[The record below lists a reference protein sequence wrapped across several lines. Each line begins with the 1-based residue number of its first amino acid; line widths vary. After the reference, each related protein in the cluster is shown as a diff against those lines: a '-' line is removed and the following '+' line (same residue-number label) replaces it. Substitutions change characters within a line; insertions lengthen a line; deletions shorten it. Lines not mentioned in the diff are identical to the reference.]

1 MGRIPVV
8 LVAALCAMV
17 CVGAAAK
24 WVHRA
29 RRSSA
34 AALPVLTVEPSPEV
48 LRQAGVPVLVGLGS
62 GPPPPGV
69 PADRGVRMLHGNP
82 RHVARA
88 AGVAP
93 RTTPRVVWFRD
104 VGGPIEAQVSTSA
117 DEATL
122 YVASLGGALT
132 ALAASDGTVRWTLG
146 LGDRAYGTPCVSD
159 DGTLFV
165 GSDAKRFVAVSPGG
179 TVKWSLDT
187 EGEADTAAA
196 IAPDGSVVFA
206 AGSRVYAVTQDG
218 RVKWRFAARRKVFT
232 APAIDPTGRVFFGS
246 QDHRAYALS
255 VDGAVVWTADLEAD
269 VDGAPAIA
277 DDGSVFV
284 GTDGGEV
291 VRLDAGDGHVAWR
304 AAVGGYVRGTLS
316 IARNGDV
323 LAGVYRPTPRAVRLR
338 SRDGTLAGA
347 FSIQGTGARDF
358 GVHGAPLE
366 DDRATLLLGTQDD
379 DVYAIGPSGSV
390 LWRYTTGGDVD
401 APVTLLTDGTVIVA
415 SDDGVVRALR
425 APP

>member
-1 MGRIPVV
+1 VDRIPVV
-8 LVAALCAMV
+8 FVAALSAMI
-17 CVGAAAK
+17 CVGAAGK
-24 WVHRA
+24 WAGRTRRA
-29 RRSSA
+29 SVA
-34 AALPVLTVEPSPEV
+34 AAETAVRVPATEPPRGWGEP
-48 LRQAGVPVLVGLGS
+48 GLVGLGS

-69 PADRGVRMLHGNP
+69 PADRGARMLHGNP

-88 AGVAP
+88 SGVAP
-93 RTTPRVVWFRD
+93 RTTPAVVWSRD
-104 VGGPIEAQVSTSA
+104 VGGPVEAQVSTSA

-132 ALAASDGTVRWTLG
+132 ALAASDGTVRWSLG
-146 LGDRAYGTPCVSD
+146 LGDRVYGAPCIAD

-179 TVKWSLDT
+179 SVKWSLDT

-206 AGSRVYAVTQDG
+206 AGRRVYGVTQDG

-255 VDGAVVWTADLEAD
+255 ADGTLVWSVDLEAD
-269 VDGAPAIA
+269 VDGGPAIA
-277 DDGSVFV
+277 DDGAVFM

-304 AAVGGYVRGTLS
+304 TTVGGYVRGTLS

-323 LAGVYRPTPRAVRLR
+323 LAGVYGPTPRAVRVR
-338 SRDGTLAGA
+338 AGDGTLAGA

-390 LWRYTTGGDVD
+390 LWRFTTGGDVD
-401 APVTLLTDGTVIVA
+401 APITLLTDGTVIVA